1 MARRTLVEGH
11 RNSRCQIGLDLHAL
25 LRSHKNLVS
34 VDVGT
39 EGYTLLLD
47 LAQTRKGEYLEST
60 GICQDRLIPV
70 HKLVESAELLDQ
82 LVAGPHMQ
90 VVGVGQLHLCADL
103 AQVIGG
109 NRTFDGGH
117 RTYIQENRSLD
128 RAVYGLYLSPLGTSV
143 RCDQFIS
150 HNYFSA
156 FFCFLVVRTY
166 QRAPVTHTEE

>member
-1 MARRTLVEGH
+1 M
-11 RNSRCQIGLDLHAL
+11 Q
-25 LRSHKNLVS
+25 
-34 VDVGT
+34 
-39 EGYTLLLD
+39 
-47 LAQTRKGEYLEST
+47 
-60 GICQDRLIPV
+60 
-70 HKLVESAELLDQ
+70 SAILLDQ
-82 LVAGPHMQ
+82 LVAGTHMK
-90 VVGVGQLHLCADL
+90 VVGIGKFYLSTDL

-117 RTYIQENRSLD
+117 RTYIHENRSLD
-128 RAVYGLYLSPLGTSV
+128 RTVYGLYLSPLGTSV